1 MRSSETLQRFR
12 STRARPIIDC
22 STRRILIP
30 MPASHSNAHLS
41 RTDLSPDLKAKLAN
55 STEAEL
61 RSLQS
66 PLHSAKDDTAVEFQK
81 NVFKKKVSVF
91 PVSSD
96 IRSTV

>member
-1 MRSSETLQRFR
+1 
-12 STRARPIIDC
+12 
-22 STRRILIP
+22 

-41 RTDLSPDLKAKLAN
+41 RTD

-66 PLHSAKDDTAVEFQK
+66 SLHSVKDDTVVEFQK
-81 NVFKKKVSVF
+81 NVFKKVSVF

-96 IRSTV
+96 IRSIV